1 MRKSKREFFESLN
14 ETHFCDN
21 KKCWGVAL
29 LSNKVIYNEGTT
41 FVEDDKIIEI
51 YKKTSSSLNE
61 FFSYI
66 ITTLGIPQ
74 YNEMEPVSHNIGDS
88 LMKAIMK
95 YRFLPSIVAIKKIRN
110 SCLSFSFFQVERDE
124 IMKEVNNLK
133 KNKTTKSTGIPAKL
147 IKESSDIFQLRFR
160 FYFCKLLEKC
170 SHNTSS

>member
-1 MRKSKREFFESLN
+1 
-14 ETHFCDN
+14 
-21 KKCWGVAL
+21 
-29 LSNKVIYNEGTT
+29 
-41 FVEDDKIIEI
+41 
-51 YKKTSSSLNE
+51 
-61 FFSYI
+61 
-66 ITTLGIPQ
+66 
-74 YNEMEPVSHNIGDS
+74 MEPVSHNTGDP

-95 YRFLPSIVAIKKIRN
+95 YRFLPSIVAIKKICN

-160 FYFCKLLEKC
+160 FYFCKLLGKC